1 MMIYPD
7 CTVTIFLTIR
17 CMQCDGARN
26 MGLETFLFLI
36 LSQYVLKYNKIR
48 CLGPPKKVVLNSRR
62 VLITGGH
69 DGEPC
74 NVL

>member
-1 MMIYPD
+1 MRFQKNDISRLHCYD
-7 CTVTIFLTIR
+7 IHSDACNV
-17 CMQCDGARN
+17 
-26 MGLETFLFLI
+26 MGLQTFLFLI

-48 CLGPPKKVVLNSRR
+48 CLGPPKKVVLNSKR